1 MRDIKEKPQ
10 KPKIKGNAFKER
22 RPMAKGNAAG
32 RMGRLMKGRYLRE
45 RDKGRQEQEPSAVI
59 SAEEQ
64 VEQSVEGAVSSVR
77 SAAAKGFVK
86 TRQAVQAKHQAA
98 KQDGQGAGHGDS
110 PYREAAQPTTAP
122 EHEQPQP
129 VSEQHQPPSPG
140 ERMKQAFLKEKQ
152 AQAMQGGRMESP
164 PPCAT
169 PDMQTARGSMAQV
182 REPPAVSSHTSGNTA
197 DKLPAVWGRP
207 QTAIKE
213 RPRSTAPAIK
223 TRQAAAKRRPPAG
236 TAAGNAAPAAPVPKA
251 AKAPKPAKAAARAAA
266 KQAVGKQAQ
275 ARAKQLAVSRAK
287 KAAQAAASLGRRAAQ
302 ATAHAAASLIGAI
315 AGAVGGAVLLIL
327 LCFIIMVAA
336 VVASPFG
343 IFFADQQKEPGAISP
358 NAAVAQIN
366 VEYAARLA
374 ELQEGDYDSIQI
386 HGGPPDWR
394 EVIAVFACKTAGADD
409 GVDVTVFDKDRVE
422 RLRQVFWDMTP
433 IRTEVEVIEHEDS
446 TETILHIYIEAKTID
461 EMREEY
467 HFTKYQNEA
476 LDALLEEME
485 LLGGLLGDLSITQE
499 DALALLENL
508 PDDLSPER
516 RAVIQHALTLVGKVN
531 YFWGGKSLV
540 LGWDSRWGTTQKVTA
555 AGSSSTGTYRPYGM
569 DCSGFVDWVFY
580 NASGGE
586 YIIGHGGGAASQHTY
601 CTPIS
606 WEEAMPGD
614 LVFYPGDSHVGIVGG
629 RDANGNLLI
638 IHCASG
644 ANNVVI
650 TGLQGF
656 TSIGRPVYFGG

>member
-1 MRDIKEKPQ
+1 MRDIKEKTQ
-10 KPKIKGNAFKER
+10 KPKIKVNAFKEC
-22 RPMAKGNAAG
+22 RPAAKTNAAG
-32 RMGRLMKGRYLRE
+32 RMGRLMKDRYLRE
-45 RDKGRQEQEPSAVI
+45 RDEGRQEQEPNAVI

-64 VEQSVEGAVSSVR
+64 VEQYAEGAFSSVR
-77 SAAAKGFVK
+77 SAAAKGLVK
-86 TRQAVQAKHQAA
+86 TRQAIQAKSQAA
-98 KQDGQGAGHGDS
+98 KQAAQDGQGTGHGDS
-110 PYREAAQPTTAP
+110 PYRTTAS
-122 EHEQPQP
+122 EHG
-129 VSEQHQPPSPG
+129 QPPDPG

-164 PPCAT
+164 PPCAA
-169 PDMQTARGSMAQV
+169 PDGQEAT
-182 REPPAVSSHTSGNTA
+182 SSRLSGKTA
-197 DKLPAVWGRP
+197 DNLPAVRGRP

-213 RPRSTAPAIK
+213 RPRSNAPAIK
-223 TRQAAAKRRPPAG
+223 TRQAAAKRRPSVG
-236 TAAGNAAPAAPVPKA
+236 IAAGNASSMPKA
-251 AKAPKPAKAAARAAA
+251 TTPKSVKAATKAAA
-266 KQAVGKQAQ
+266 KQAVGQRVQAG
-275 ARAKQLAVSRAK
+275 AKQLAVSRAK
-287 KAAQAAASLGRRAAQ
+287 KAAQTAASLGRRAAQ
-302 ATAHAAASLIGAI
+302 ATAHAAAALIGAI
-315 AGAVGGAVLLIL
+315 VGAAGGTVLLIL
-327 LCFIIMVAA
+327 LCFIIVVAA

-343 IFFADQQKEPGAISP
+343 IFFADQQKESGTVSP
-358 NAAVAQIN
+358 NAAIAQIN
-366 VEYAARLA
+366 VEYTDKLA
-374 ELQEGDYDSIQI
+374 DLQEGGYDSIQI

-409 GVDVTVFDKDRVE
+409 GVDVTVFDEDRVE

-467 HFTKYQNEA
+467 RFTNYQNEA

-555 AGSSSTGTYRPYGM
+555 AGSTTTGTYRPYGM

-606 WEEAMPGD
+606 WEEAIPGD

-629 RDANGNLLI
+629 RDENGNLLI

-650 TGLQGF
+650 TGANGF
-656 TSIGRPVYFGG
+656 VSIGRPVYFTK